1 MSQAQRR
8 IEAIHNYLQQYL
20 GVSGGPVPSN
30 PPPFTTPRYP
40 IDVDDDS
47 SLTTLTTPLTFVTQ
61 DRTTQ
66 TTTSHLSSAKKLAN
80 LIEEKSGPCGVR
92 DSGYLP
98 HLPLYNEPDL
108 PRSRK
113 ARVVWSDEASMGSAP
128 APRGTFPWMVSLF
141 VLISGTGE
149 ALFMCAGTLLTPNL
163 VVTAAH
169 CFTNNDRED
178 TWFARVG
185 DNYILTPDPEE
196 QTFRV
201 KKIIKHEKFDPLR
214 SDGGVGGTGDGRHD
228 IALLVLRPTRAKSGN
243 RISEHDG
250 LVKFGLDVRPV
261 CVLPQSDY
269 PTRKFYNLHCEIA
282 GWGMTEYN
290 NTGSY
295 PDSIRAARIS
305 VGDVP
310 DYYCNYLYRRD
321 VRRTGKFCAGGT
333 VDACQEDSGGPLVC
347 QFDDGR
353 FYLVGIVSSGKGCG
367 VYPGLYTDVSRY
379 MDWLAYWVQR
389 ESV

>member
-1 MSQAQRR
+1 M
-8 IEAIHNYLQQYL
+8 QQK
-20 GVSGGPVPSN
+20 S
-30 PPPFTTPRYP
+30 
-40 IDVDDDS
+40 
-47 SLTTLTTPLTFVTQ
+47 TQ
-61 DRTTQ
+61 
-66 TTTSHLSSAKKLAN
+66 SPYISPAKKLAA
-80 LIEEKSGPCGVR
+80 LIEDKSGPCGVR
-92 DSGYLP
+92 ESNYLP
-98 HLPLYNEPDL
+98 HLPLYDEPDL

-113 ARVVWSDEASMGSAP
+113 ARVVWSDAASMGTAP
-128 APRGTFPWMVSLF
+128 APRGSFPWMVSLF

-169 CFTNNDRED
+169 CFTNNDREE

-185 DNYILTPDPEE
+185 DNYILTADPEE

-214 SDGGVGGTGDGRHD
+214 TDGGLGGTGDGRHD
-228 IALLVLRPTRAKSGN
+228 IALMVLQPNRGTKRIADNIQEHSGF
-243 RISEHDG
+243 
-250 LVKFGLDVRPV
+250 VKFGLDVRPI
-261 CVLPQSDY
+261 CTLPQSDY
-269 PTRKFYNLHCEIA
+269 PNRKLYNLHCEIA

-295 PDSIRAARIS
+295 PYSIRAARIS

-310 DYYCNYLYRRD
+310 EYYCNYLYRRD
-321 VRRTGKFCAGGT
+321 VRRTGKFCAGGQ

-347 QFDDGR
+347 QFEDQK

-367 VYPGLYTDVSRY
+367 VYPGLYTDVSHY

-389 ESV
+389 ESI